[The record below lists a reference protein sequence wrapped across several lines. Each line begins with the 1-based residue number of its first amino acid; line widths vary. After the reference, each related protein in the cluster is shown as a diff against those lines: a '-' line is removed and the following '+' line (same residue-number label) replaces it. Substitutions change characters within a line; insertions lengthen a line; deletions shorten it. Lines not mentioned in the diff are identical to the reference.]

1 MAKKDD
7 LVFGG
12 GALKSTEGLS
22 EEEKAIRIQIRRR
35 AEQLIA
41 GGMSNTQAAQQAF
54 SELYPIF
61 QQSLVK
67 EPTQF
72 ELAAQEAA
80 AESPAAVQK
89 LQNTRASF
97 VDQKAGE
104 LELAGYQPEESRARA
119 EKEFEDT
126 FIKPVK
132 SPYGELSERVSRGV
146 FGLIEPAKPT
156 SISPK
161 VSGAEASLSEAL
173 RPQTFLPESAVEK
186 EERRMASPSQVGIIG
201 QGPDFQVLQKE
212 LEKDL
217 SPKDAD
223 IQIRGLRKAYE
234 RNLVGATKSPAEVW
248 QDTIAEVQQIPKLI
262 ADEKNYV
269 KDSVQTGGP
278 ADPLF
283 LAFSKQVKEG
293 KGVPKLSEAQGLFL
307 ASVAQDTRA
316 DKEAELRKE
325 YADKP
330 LVKSETEAV
339 EGLRSARPITVSREL
354 AGADKDAEIARMAAE
369 QVEVPWWSDPKEVEK
384 RLANPEKYTKPGVF
398 QKETPFGTQ
407 VESDVGYITRA
418 AMAPLN
424 LVAGAAFPV
433 FFTGKEG
440 AQRFASA
447 LGVDID
453 EDERLTGI
461 EEARRRAR
469 PEAYKDS
476 PVLLNIAQ
484 GRGFV
489 GEAAELA
496 KLTGLNED
504 KIIGP
509 ISVGTLY
516 TAGAFAADLLDPSL
530 DLAYAGLKGAR
541 TAGEFALVAS
551 KLGVKSPVS
560 KAAKFAA
567 ADSLKTFLSET
578 PAVSALNSAAAKY
591 LGVPKL
597 APGDIRLSISDSVA
611 RQASDDLL
619 DAQGARRAVAP
630 DAPKPVKDINS
641 KLDELDQLVVP
652 DITKRG
658 KVLSPKEFTDALVEA
673 VVRNPEVA
681 TTIRNAEEAV
691 SRTPKALNKTQTRIN
706 AVSQDPQAYRAVQD
720 ALIRQSARK
729 IVFKE
734 TGNSILKNGIVA
746 VTKNTFAT
754 QDQATKILKEY
765 VSTPFMKELFPEI
778 IKTPTT
784 AAASRNIRER
794 SAKVVDGY
802 LINNPEVPKG
812 QLTNREK
819 LTEEVKTLAQE
830 GLISSGYSNKIL
842 EGLTRRDKPFISSA
856 DLRFIMDA
864 GIDRVAKKY
873 RIATSKDILEVSP
886 IVAKQI
892 SEPLSVRDFSNPLL
906 RKWISGATGK
916 VPTEIL
922 SPAQKSIYEP
932 VAAGLGKLDSK
943 LRNEM
948 QKMINSKEFRAAYGI
963 PADAKLSRQELLG
976 HLIVGPKTSIIF
988 DELPRIQNILKNVVD
1003 NSVYAKNTQI
1013 DIFDMFSGIS
1023 TRNVTDVWSIAG
1035 RQKIDDL
1042 VKVAS
1047 EIVVQNPSKYAEEM
1061 VKLREEAVKLAS
1073 DPANIKIDPSEVIVG
1088 KTLLG
1093 QPIKSQTAA
1102 RLEGVDIG
1110 NLINERL
1117 VASYYF
1123 SESSRL
1129 INDALDD
1136 VMNISGMSF
1145 ERALED
1151 MSTSLKRAIGTTE
1164 NLGIYVRR
1172 YISAVVND
1180 PTTTRQSLQDIARYI
1195 SANNPAIMNNAAE
1208 FVGEVSSL
1216 SNNIMRNNRI
1226 FAPED
1231 LSEELGKIV
1240 ESASKK
1246 GSTVAQNLDVFL
1258 GTNVAG
1264 QVRKAIEEGGGKQI
1278 QKALAEALVT
1288 SNDPA
1293 AVKLYNEFTNTV
1305 NTAWYTLTLT
1315 GAPRFHGANIV
1326 GAPEIIYST
1335 TGKLILP
1342 IGPETIS
1349 AAKVMFNANTEKGGL
1364 TAVIDPSGRRYTN
1377 NEIYQAVM
1385 ESGGMSLNKA
1395 ELSSIN
1401 ARRALIQLDEGL
1413 KGKTRRALDLL
1424 IESPATEDAIYRAA
1438 VLIDALKE
1446 GQPMEQALALAR
1458 KSLYDKGDISRYEDV
1473 LRRNIMFY
1481 SFTRNNL
1488 VNLLKNMTDVRGWKR
1503 MANYAK
1509 TKRGIETIFLGGMT
1523 EEEKRFLPDTAATR
1537 IVLGKGDSYGDKGAI
1552 IVGPTSTQYSAL
1564 ELLTKALALDTE
1576 VFIKMVTPRGVGAL
1590 EDNEIKNI
1598 PPEHIFYIKNISE
1611 AVGADEIEVLSWLAG
1626 DQIVPLRSDEPGN
1639 VDGYIYPLN
1648 SQASRNRYKTTLFAL
1663 KYIGVSRI
1671 ISDYAASARAPG
1683 TKTAQNLGP
1692 IQTGLFAAGAIT
1704 PIRTLSAEQQRL
1716 RALIA
1721 QTKEGKALL
1730 KDVEDALQNDALIK
1744 EGPTPAKLVEAQERA
1759 EAGKQK
1765 KAIRLEN
1772 LDEIT
1777 KEIIRLR
1784 RESESLR
1791 AEAMKDRTLLP
1802 VNRPKMLENAARIK
1816 ELNARKKQLQQS
1828 KGE

>member
-1 MAKKDD
+1 MAEAKSKEPKK
-7 LVFGG
+7 
-12 GALKSTEGLS
+12 EGLS
-22 EEEKAIRIQIRRR
+22 AEEQDIRAQIRRR
-35 AEQLIA
+35 AEQLID
-41 GGMSNTQAAQQAF
+41 GGMSNTQAAKQAF
-54 SELYPIF
+54 SELYPTY

-72 ELAAQEAA
+72 EQATQEAA

-104 LELAGYQPEESRARA
+104 LELAGYQPEQSRARA

-132 SPYGELSERVSRGV
+132 TPYGELSERVSRGV

-161 VSGAEASLSEAL
+161 VSGAEASLEEAL
-173 RPQTFLPESAVEK
+173 RPQTFLPESAVDK
-186 EERRMASPSQVGIIG
+186 EERRMARPAQVGIIG
-201 QGPDFQVLQKE
+201 QGPDFEVLQKE
-212 LEKDL
+212 LQKDL
-217 SPKDAD
+217 GAKDAD
-223 IQIRGLRKAYE
+223 IQIRALRKAYE
-234 RNLVGATKSPAEVW
+234 RNLIGATKPPAEVW
-248 QDTIAEVQQIPKLI
+248 QDTIAEVQNIPKLI
-262 ADEKNYV
+262 ADENNYV
-269 KDSVQTGGP
+269 KNSVQTGGP

-283 LAFSKQVKEG
+283 LAFSRQVKEG

-307 ASVAQDTRA
+307 SSVAQDTRA

-339 EGLRSARPITVSREL
+339 EGLRSARPRTVTREL

-384 RLANPEKYTKPGVF
+384 RLANPEKYTEPGVF
-398 QKETPFGTQ
+398 QSETPFGTQ

-424 LVAGAAFPV
+424 LVAGAVFPV
-433 FFTGKEG
+433 LFTGFLEE
-440 AQRFASA
+440 
-447 LGVDID
+447 VD
-453 EDERLTGI
+453 EDNPAGV
-461 EEARRRAR
+461 EEARRRLR

-496 KLTGLNED
+496 QLTGLNED

-530 DLAYAGLKGAR
+530 DLLAGAAKGGRIAFPAVNLFGTEIGGSTVKAAKR
-541 TAGEFALVAS
+541 
-551 KLGVKSPVS
+551 LGIKSPQ
-560 KAAKFAA
+560 KFAA
-567 ADSLKTFLSET
+567 AEGIKEAARTVLTET
-578 PAVSALNSAAAKY
+578 PIVTSLNSAAAK
-591 LGVPKL
+591 LVGVPKL
-597 APGDIRLSISDSVA
+597 APGDIRLSMSDAVA

-619 DAQGARRAVAP
+619 DAQGARKVIAP
-630 DAPKPVKDINS
+630 DAPKPVKYINS
-641 KLDELDQLVVP
+641 RLDELDQLVVP

-658 KVLSPKEFTDALVEA
+658 KVLSPKEFTDALIEA
-673 VVRNPEVA
+673 MVRNPEVA
-681 TTIRNAEEAV
+681 TTIRNAERAAAPTDFILSKV
-691 SRTPKALNKTQTRIN
+691 KARIN

-720 ALIRQSARK
+720 ALIRQSARN

-765 VSTPFMKELFPEI
+765 ASTPFMKEVIPQI
-778 IKTPTT
+778 VKTPT
-784 AAASRNIRER
+784 AGPASRTFINR
-794 SAKVVDGY
+794 SSKVVDGY
-802 LINNPEVPKG
+802 KMERV
-812 QLTNREK
+812 QAQK
-819 LTEEVKTLAQE
+819 LSNELVSLVND
-830 GLISSGYSNKIL
+830 GLISRSYANL
-842 EGLTRRDKPFISSA
+842 MTQGLYKKFISSA

-892 SEPLSVRDFSNPLL
+892 SEPLKVRDFSNPLL

-922 SPAQKSIYEP
+922 SPAQKAIYEP
-932 VAAGLGKLDSK
+932 VAAGLGKLDAK

-948 QKMINSKEFRAAYGI
+948 QKMINSKEFRASYGI

-976 HLIVGPKTSIIF
+976 YLIVGPIPARKSWF
-988 DELPRIQNILKNVVD
+988 SEAPRIQNILKNVID

-1042 VKVAS
+1042 VKGAS
-1047 EIVVQNPSKYAEEM
+1047 EIVVQNPAKYAEEM

-1088 KTLLG
+1088 KSLLG
-1093 QPIKSQTAA
+1093 QSIKAQTAA

-1110 NLINERL
+1110 SFINERL

-1129 INDALDD
+1129 INDALQD
-1136 VMNISGMSF
+1136 VMNVSGMTFRS
-1145 ERALED
+1145 ALND
-1151 MSTSLKRAIGTTE
+1151 MSTNLKRAIGTTE

-1172 YISAVVND
+1172 YISAVVSD

-1195 SANNPAIMNNAAE
+1195 SADNPAIMNNAAE

-1231 LSEELGKIV
+1231 LSEDLAKIV
-1240 ESASKK
+1240 ESASKP

-1278 QKALAEALVT
+1278 QKALADAIVT
-1288 SNDPA
+1288 SNDPI
-1293 AVKLYNEFTNTV
+1293 AVKFYNAVTNTA

-1315 GAPRFHGANIV
+1315 GAPRFHGANII

-1424 IESPATEDAIYRAA
+1424 IESPSTEDAIYRAA

-1446 GQPMEQALALAR
+1446 GQPMEQALILSR
-1458 KSLYDKGDISRYEDV
+1458 KSLYDKGDISKYEDV

-1481 SFTRNNL
+1481 SFTRNNF
-1488 VNLLKNMTDVRGWKR
+1488 VNLLKNMTDPRGWKR

-1576 VFIKMVTPRGVGAL
+1576 VFIKMTTPRGIGAL

-1598 PPEHIFYIKNISE
+1598 PPEHVFYIKNISE
-1611 AVGADEIEVLSWLAG
+1611 AVGADETEVMSWLVG
-1626 DQIVPLRSDEPGN
+1626 DQVIPLRSDKPGN

-1648 SQASRNRYKTTLFAL
+1648 SQASRDWYKTRLFAL
-1663 KYIGVSRI
+1663 KFIGVSRL
-1671 ISDYAASARAPG
+1671 ISDYAASVRAPG
-1683 TKTAQNLGP
+1683 SKTAQNLGP
-1692 IQTGLFAAGAIT
+1692 IQTGLYAVGAIT

-1730 KDVEDALQNDALIK
+1730 KDVEDALQNDALLK
-1744 EGPTPAKLVEAQERA
+1744 EGPPSEETKGIVEKV

-1765 KAIRLEN
+1765 KREALEN
-1772 LDEIT
+1772 LDDIIKEKKRLDAEIKALKREIAPPFGDPT
-1777 KEIIRLR
+1777 KINVN
-1784 RESESLR
+1784 R
-1791 AEAMKDRTLLP
+1791 AEISK
-1802 VNRPKMLENAARIK
+1802 KAARIK
-1816 ELNARKKQLQQS
+1816 ELSEYEQQS
-1828 KGE
+1828 KEQ

>member
-1 MAKKDD
+1 M
-7 LVFGG
+7 
-12 GALKSTEGLS
+12 
-22 EEEKAIRIQIRRR
+22 
-35 AEQLIA
+35 
-41 GGMSNTQAAQQAF
+41 
-54 SELYPIF
+54 
-61 QQSLVK
+61 
-67 EPTQF
+67 
-72 ELAAQEAA
+72 
-80 AESPAAVQK
+80 
-89 LQNTRASF
+89 
-97 VDQKAGE
+97 
-104 LELAGYQPEESRARA
+104 
-119 EKEFEDT
+119 
-126 FIKPVK
+126 
-132 SPYGELSERVSRGV
+132 
-146 FGLIEPAKPT
+146 
-156 SISPK
+156 
-161 VSGAEASLSEAL
+161 
-173 RPQTFLPESAVEK
+173 
-186 EERRMASPSQVGIIG
+186 IG
-201 QGPDFQVLQKE
+201 QGPDFEAIQIDLQKE
-212 LEKDL
+212 LGAR
-217 SPKDAD
+217 DAD

-234 RNLVGATKSPAEVW
+234 RNLIGATKSPAEVW
-248 QDTIAEVQQIPKLI
+248 QDTVAEVESIPKLI

-269 KDSVQTGGP
+269 KDKVQTGGP

-307 ASVAQDTRA
+307 SSVAQDTRA

-325 YADKP
+325 YASKP

-339 EGLRSARPITVSREL
+339 EGVRGGGRRTVSREL
-354 AGADKDAEIARMAAE
+354 AGAEKDAEIARMAAE
-369 QVEVPWWSDPKEVEK
+369 QVEVPWWTDPKEVEK
-384 RLANPEKYTKPGVF
+384 RLAKPERYTKPGVF
-398 QKETPFGTQ
+398 KSETAFGTQ

-424 LVAGAAFPV
+424 LVAGAVFPV
-433 FFTGKEG
+433 FFTGTGETKE
-440 AQRFASA
+440 A
-447 LGVDID
+447 V
-453 EDERLTGI
+453 

-530 DLAYAGLKGAR
+530 DVAYAGLKGAR
-541 TAGEFALVAS
+541 TAGEFGLAAS
-551 KLGVKSPVS
+551 KLGVKSYAS

-578 PAVSALNSAAAKY
+578 PSISALNSLAAKVV
-591 LGVPKL
+591 GVPKL
-597 APGDIRLSISDSVA
+597 APGDIRLSMSDAVA

-619 DAQGARRAVAP
+619 DAQGVRRAVAP

-652 DITKRG
+652 DIAKRG

-691 SRTPKALNKTQTRIN
+691 ARTPKAQNKTQTRIN

-720 ALIRQSARK
+720 ALIRQSARN

-734 TGNSILKNGIVA
+734 TSNSILKNGIVA

-778 IKTPTT
+778 VKTPTT

-802 LINNPEVPKG
+802 RMEDKVAQKLNQEV
-812 QLTNREK
+812 Q
-819 LTEEVKTLAQE
+819 TLAQE

-842 EGLTRRDKPFISSA
+842 EGLTKRSFISSA

-906 RKWISGATGK
+906 RKWISGAVGK

-922 SPAQKSIYEP
+922 SPAQKAIYEP
-932 VAAGLGKLDSK
+932 VAAGLGKLDAK

-988 DELPRIQNILKNVVD
+988 DELPRIQNILKNAVD
-1003 NSVYAKNTQI
+1003 NSIYAKDTQI

-1042 VKVAS
+1042 VKAAA
-1047 EIVVQNPSKYAEEM
+1047 EIVIQNPAKYAEEM
-1061 VKLREEAVKLAS
+1061 VKLREEAVKLVS
-1073 DPANIKIDPSEVIVG
+1073 DPANLKIEPSGVIIG
-1088 KTLLG
+1088 KALT
-1093 QPIKSQTAA
+1093 P
-1102 RLEGVDIG
+1102 
-1110 NLINERL
+1110 ERL
-1117 VASYYF
+1117 VSSYYF
-1123 SESSRL
+1123 SESSKL
-1129 INDALDD
+1129 IDDALDD
-1136 VMNISGMSF
+1136 VMQVSGMSF
-1145 ERALED
+1145 SRALND
-1151 MSTSLKRAIGTTE
+1151 MSTSLKSAIGSTE
-1164 NLGIYVRR
+1164 NLGKYVTR
-1172 YISAVVND
+1172 YIKIIADD
-1180 PTTTRQSLQDIARYI
+1180 PSINQESLEYVARQI
-1195 SANNPAIMNNAAE
+1195 SGGKPEIMNNASE
-1208 FVGEVSSL
+1208 FVGEVSYL
-1216 SNNIMRNNRI
+1216 AENIMRNNRI

-1231 LSEELGKIV
+1231 LSADLERLIQ
-1240 ESASKK
+1240 SASKPD
-1246 GSTVAQNLDVFL
+1246 STVAQNLDIFL

-1264 QVRKAIEEGGGKQI
+1264 QVRKALEEGGGKQI
-1278 QKALAEALVT
+1278 QKALADALVT
-1288 SNDPA
+1288 SNDPI
-1293 AVKLYNEFTNTV
+1293 AVKFYNELTDTL

-1326 GAPEIIYST
+1326 GAPEVIYST
-1335 TGKLILP
+1335 TGKLISP
-1342 IGPETIS
+1342 IGFKTYD
-1349 AAKVMFNANTEKGGL
+1349 AAKVIRYANTEKGGM

-1413 KGKTRRALDLL
+1413 KGKSRRALDLL
-1424 IESPATEDAIYRAA
+1424 IESPGTEDAIYRAA

-1446 GQPMEQALALAR
+1446 GQPMEQALILAR
-1458 KSLYDKGDISRYEDV
+1458 KSLYDKGDISKYEDV

-1481 SFTRNNL
+1481 SFTRNNF
-1488 VNLLKNMTDVRGWKR
+1488 VNLLKNMTDPRGWKR
-1503 MANYAK
+1503 LANIAK
-1509 TKRGIETIFLGGMT
+1509 TKRGVESIFLGGMT

-1537 IVLGKGDSYGDKGAI
+1537 IVLGKGNSYGDKGAI
-1552 IVGPTSTQYSAL
+1552 IVGPTSSQYSAL
-1564 ELLTKALALDTE
+1564 ELLTKGLALDTE
-1576 VFIKMVTPRGVGAL
+1576 VFVKMITPRGVVAL

-1598 PPEHIFYIKNISE
+1598 PPEHIFYIKGISE
-1611 AVGADEIEVLSWLAG
+1611 AVGADEVEVLSWLVG
-1626 DQIVPLRSDEPGN
+1626 DQIIPLRSDEPGN

-1648 SQASRNRYKTTLFAL
+1648 SKAARDSYKNRLFAL

-1671 ISDYAASARAPG
+1671 ISDYAASVRASG

-1692 IQTGLFAAGAIT
+1692 IQTGLYAVGAIT

-1730 KDVEDALQNDALIK
+1730 KDVEDALQNDALLKAPEAVEELKEAKEEIK
-1744 EGPTPAKLVEAQERA
+1744 KGKAEKARAQEN
-1759 EAGKQK
+1759 
-1765 KAIRLEN
+1765 LETP
-1772 LDEIT
+1772 LQ
-1777 KEIIRLR
+1777 EIIRLGNEIKR
-1784 RESESLR
+1784 L
-1791 AEAMKDRTLLP
+1791 DRDIKEDPTRLETLLP
-1802 VNRPKMLENAARIK
+1802 QIEAKVKRIEELEK
-1816 ELNARKKQLQQS
+1816 LL
-1828 KGE
+1828 